1 MNNVQCLSFFFL
13 VNYYV
18 AMVSIKLLN
27 LEDDLYEM
35 ALLEIKK
42 PKMLSLF

>member
-1 MNNVQCLSFFFL
+1 MYNVTPIFFL

-27 LEDDLYEM
+27 LEDDL
-35 ALLEIKK
+35 
-42 PKMLSLF
+42 